1 MTLLPPLAVDCLLP
15 PPVPML
21 NPPAAGAA
29 GRPGAKPPPC
39 GGGGCCCIGA
49 PKPVKAGAGAEGGF
63 PNGGTG
69 DDAPLPKPPKVGP
82 EVDVVVFDIP
92 NAKVA
97 GAAGGGLVPKL
108 IAEAGV
114 VVLNDVAEATGAEGA
129 PNEKD
134 GVGVDELNADEAAGV
149 VPADDPNENEGAG
162 DGPV

>member
-1 MTLLPPLAVDCLLP
+1 MTRLPPLAVDCLLP

-39 GGGGCCCIGA
+39 GCCCIGA
-49 PKPVKAGAGAEGGF
+49 PKPANAGAGAEEGF

-69 DDAPLPKPPKVGP
+69 DGAPLPKPPNVGP
-82 EVDVVVFDIP
+82 EVDVVGFDTP
-92 NAKVA
+92 NANGA
-97 GAAGGGLVPKL
+97 GAAGGGLVPND

-114 VVLNDVAEATGAEGA
+114 AVLNDVAEATCAEGA

-134 GVGVDELNADEAAGV
+134 GVGVDELNADEAVGV

-162 DGPV
+162 DGPA